1 MHTPATACR
10 QLCTARSHSHAI
22 CGGAS
27 GDPANGP
34 QTLCYVRAPGRSRP
48 FSPAHL
54 EPRLPP
60 RRSIAAP
67 VSEPDPATIWHRFR
81 TEARRAVSETTWHI
95 WLERLTLRELAGT
108 TLVLEAP
115 DDVRSWVETRFAR
128 LLGALAETVIGPGA
142 RVEIVGPEEQLERR
156 APAPGGPARRGRAGA
171 QPAADV
177 RPVRDRRLQPARPR
191 RRARGG
197 RDARPGLQPALH
209 LRPARARQDPPAAL
223 DRQLRARARR
233 RPDRPL
239 HDRRGVHR
247 PLRRRAPGRR
257 PRGVQGG
264 LPRRRRPA
272 RRRRPVPAEQG
283 QDRAGVL
290 PHLQRAAPGRR
301 PARADLRPPA
311 ARPRGARGPAARA
324 LRGRPGVRRP
334 PARARHPPDD
344 PAQARR
350 PGRRRRGRPRRARA
364 DRRPRR
370 RRTSARSRAR

>member
-1 MHTPATACR
+1 MFALRAVRGPSLQPTSSLGTRRGGHRRARVRARSSDNLAPLPHGSPTRGERVHLAHLARAR
-10 QLCTARSHSHAI
+10 QLPRARRHDARARGARRRPHLGRDPLHPPAERAAPRPSSARARAWRSSGPSSTPRPTRPRPEAQRAAI
-22 CGGAS
+22 AQEL
-27 GDPANGP
+27 N
-34 QTLCYVRAPGRSRP
+34 
-48 FSPAHL
+48 
-54 EPRLPP
+54 PRLTF
-60 RRSIAAP
+60 
-67 VSEPDPATIWHRFR
+67 DQF
-81 TEARRAVSETTWHI
+81 
-95 WLERLTLRELAGT
+95 
-108 TLVLEAP
+108 
-115 DDVRSWVETRFAR
+115 
-128 LLGALAETVIGPGA
+128 VIG
-142 RVEIVGPEEQLERR
+142 
-156 APAPGGPARRGRAGA
+156 
-171 QPAADV
+171 DCN
-177 RPVRDRRLQPARPR
+177 RLAHA
-191 RRARGG
+191 RRARGR

-239 HDRRGVHR
+239 HDRRGLHR

-257 PRGVQGG
+257 DGGVQGG

-301 PARADLRPPA
+301 AARADLRPPA
-311 ARPRGARGPAARA
+311 ARHRRARGPAARA
-324 LRGRPGVRRP
+324 LRGRPRVRRA
-334 PARARHPPDD
+334 PARARHASDD

-350 PGRRRRGRPRRARA
+350 PGRRRRGRPGGARA